1 MGIGTSAT
9 LFDYWIFVVPL
20 SMGHIVS
27 SAADG
32 PDSLAEE
39 LDLVRNM
46 NLAIHEERYG
56 DAGILAWPVTSSYV
70 LQLN

>member
-1 MGIGTSAT
+1 MG
-9 LFDYWIFVVPL
+9 Y
-20 SMGHIVS
+20 IVS

-39 LDLVRNM
+39 LDIVMNM

-56 DAGILAWPVTSSYV
+56 DAGILA
-70 LQLN
+70 